1 MKIAVSIPD
10 EIFEDA
16 EYLAHRQGKSRSKLY
31 ADAVAEY
38 VGAYRTESITEQLN
52 SVYGMEDS
60 ALDCALEVA
69 QYQMLDEGR
78 DEEDW

>member
-16 EYLAHRQGKSRSKLY
+16 EYLARRQGKTRSKLY

-38 VGAYRTESITEQLN
+38 VGAYRTESVTDQLN
-52 SVYGMEDS
+52 AVYRTEESTLES
-60 ALDCALEVA
+60 ALEAA
-69 QYQMLDEGR
+69 QYQTLV
-78 DEEDW
+78 EEDW